1 MSGVRLWTVPD
12 FWSSLKQD
20 FVMLRVTLDKK
31 RKMQERKIVNSH
43 VSGASQSKLIANAR
57 EIAPRLARRAPVAE
71 AERRPS
77 AETMRDLHQAG
88 LLAMVIPLDQGGTEA
103 DLATQLEVYQVIG
116 GACASTAWVLGNHL
130 VLCTRLLGM
139 LGAAAKPYIDD
150 VTQNGMVVAHAAV
163 PGGTTK
169 AVDGGFV
176 MEGRWPFVSGVNVAG
191 SILLSTMVPGPAP
204 GWQPP
209 AGGAGKGV
217 ADPPASHNRWM
228 LVSPDDPGLRIEETW
243 RAMSL
248 RASTSNDVVLNEIF
262 VPEDLAPVND
272 QPPPHRSW
280 LPDGPPALR
289 VPLRARVW
297 MSAMMLEIAQA
308 AMDDTIEYATD
319 HKMSI
324 GGQARTACRGTSLP
338 WPTPPWR
345 SSPPGRFFTKRCE
358 QSWPKRRRERN
369 SSLWML
375 PGWRWPAWWLGKTP

>member
-1 MSGVRLWTVPD
+1 MSGVRLRTVPD

-169 AVDGGFV
+169 AVDGGFA
-176 MEGRWPFVSGVNVAG
+176 MEGRWPFVSGANVAG
-191 SILLSTMVPGPAP
+191 LIILSTMVPGPAP

-209 AGGAGKGV
+209 AGA
-217 ADPPASHNRWM
+217 ALERA
-228 LVSPDDPGLRIEETW
+228 LRIRRPPTTGGCW
-243 RAMSL
+243 CPQTIRGC
-248 RASTSNDVVLNEIF
+248 ASRRLG
-262 VPEDLAPVND
+262 
-272 QPPPHRSW
+272 
-280 LPDGPPALR
+280 GPCL
-289 VPLRARVW
+289 
-297 MSAMMLEIAQA
+297 
-308 AMDDTIEYATD
+308 
-319 HKMSI
+319 
-324 GGQARTACRGTSLP
+324 
-338 WPTPPWR
+338 
-345 SSPPGRFFTKRCE
+345 CE
-358 QSWPKRRRERN
+358 RP
-369 SSLWML
+369 
-375 PGWRWPAWWLGKTP
+375 